1 MAAVTSPARLGA
13 YGESVA
19 ADLLQQAGMSIL
31 ERNWRA
37 GHKEIDLIAEDGDVV
52 VFVEVKTRR
61 RRSFGGPLAAISRRK
76 RRRLTIAAELFLAR
90 KRWSNRPC
98 RFDVVAVVVA
108 NGEVGVEHVR
118 GAFDATA

>member
-1 MAAVTSPARLGA
+1 M
-13 YGESVA
+13 A

-108 NGEVGVEHVR
+108 NGEVDVEHVR